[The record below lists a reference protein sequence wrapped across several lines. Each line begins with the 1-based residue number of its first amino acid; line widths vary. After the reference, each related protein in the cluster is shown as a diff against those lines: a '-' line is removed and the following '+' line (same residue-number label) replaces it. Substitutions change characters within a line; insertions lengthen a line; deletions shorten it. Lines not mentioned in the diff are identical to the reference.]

1 MACLGNKQ
9 KSISAIQHSIIN
21 YHHNVVHQ
29 ITRTYSSYITEI
41 LYPLANIFP
50 FLPSFSPW
58 KSPFYSAFMT
68 VNQISHICRIMQ
80 YLSFYVW
87 LISLDIMPSK
97 FIHVVSM
104 SGFSCFPSIM
114 YIYLYPFIHP
124 VDKKFQVRRETEIT
138 FFYCYEFFSIC

>member
-1 MACLGNKQ
+1 M
-9 KSISAIQHSIIN
+9 
-21 YHHNVVHQ
+21 
-29 ITRTYSSYITEI
+29 
-41 LYPLANIFP
+41 YPLANIFP

-138 FFYCYEFFSIC
+138 FFYCYEFFSICWRRASKDVFGVLIAILIPNISIIILIPNTNT